1 MERGRRSRTGAGRNG
16 AKAERYSGR
25 SVVSGRT
32 TMGRVVLL
40 DSLSSE
46 IFAIMKRDKLGFDET
61 EA

>member
-1 MERGRRSRTGAGRNG
+1 
-16 AKAERYSGR
+16 
-25 SVVSGRT
+25 
-32 TMGRVVLL
+32 MGRVVLL